1 MFYLHCSIRLSRL
14 ILSPFCMNTFYQSC
28 YVIPHPFENVIF
40 FFLQNMFEDG
50 HKISLDSKH
59 ESLETQS
66 GSGVLTRTTYTCL
79 TDLFKWKH
87 KFSNEILRFKVF
99 FSANSMP
106 WFMSIVHTVLIYLK
120 CQLHLFFRIKTAQKR
135 TLPLEVKEL

>member
-50 HKISLDSKH
+50 HKISLDSQH

-99 FSANSMP
+99 FFGKFNAMIYVYCAHCTNILE
-106 WFMSIVHTVLIYLK
+106 MSTTFV
-120 CQLHLFFRIKTAQKR
+120 FSN
-135 TLPLEVKEL
+135 